1 MYFYLNSYLNN
12 AILLSLL
19 QIIKRYGYS
28 HVTPNEVRFSTPT
41 QKQKRRRT
49 SLRLSLQ
56 VAGAVGI
63 EPTTNGFGDR
73 YSTS

>member
-1 MYFYLNSYLNN
+1 MP
-12 AILLSLL
+12 
-19 QIIKRYGYS
+19 K
-28 HVTPNEVRFSTPT
+28 EVRSFMPT

-49 SLRLSLQ
+49 NLRLSLQ

>member
-1 MYFYLNSYLNN
+1 MQHRFACSKLE
-12 AILLSLL
+12 
-19 QIIKRYGYS
+19 KGT
-28 HVTPNEVRFSTPT
+28 VTPNEVRSSTPT

>member
-1 MYFYLNSYLNN
+1 MQYRFACSKLEKGTVVPTLSPKRCG
-12 AILLSLL
+12 LLSPH
-19 QIIKRYGYS
+19 K
-28 HVTPNEVRFSTPT
+28 N
-41 QKQKRRRT
+41 KKRRRT

>member
-12 AILLSLL
+12 AISFRLL
-19 QIIKRYGYS
+19 QLIKRYGCP
-28 HVTPNEVRFSTPT
+28 HVVPKEVRSFDLT

-49 SLRLSLQ
+49 NLRLSLQ

>member
-63 EPTTNGFGDR
+63 EPTARGFGDHC
-73 YSTS
+73 STS

>member
-12 AILLSLL
+12 AILLCLL
-19 QIIKRYGYS
+19 QIIKRYGYAR
-28 HVTPNEVRFSTPT
+28 VMPKEVRSFMPT

>member
-1 MYFYLNSYLNN
+1 MQYYIACFNLEKGTVDL
-12 AILLSLL
+12 
-19 QIIKRYGYS
+19 K
-28 HVTPNEVRFSTPT
+28 EVRSFMPT

>member
-1 MYFYLNSYLNN
+1 MQYYFACFNLE
-12 AILLSLL
+12 
-19 QIIKRYGYS
+19 KGT
-28 HVTPNEVRFSTPT
+28 VTPTLLPMRCGFQLPHKN
-41 QKQKRRRT
+41 KKRRRT

-56 VAGAVGI
+56 LAGAVGI

>member
-1 MYFYLNSYLNN
+1 M
-12 AILLSLL
+12 
-19 QIIKRYGYS
+19 
-28 HVTPNEVRFSTPT
+28 PT
-41 QKQKRRRT
+41 QKQKKRRT

>member
-1 MYFYLNSYLNN
+1 MQYRFACSKLE
-12 AILLSLL
+12 
-19 QIIKRYGYS
+19 KGT
-28 HVTPNEVRFSTPT
+28 VMPKEVRSFMPT

-49 SLRLSLQ
+49 NLRLSLQ

>member
-12 AILLSLL
+12 TILLCLL

-28 HVTPNEVRFSTPT
+28 HVTPNEMRSFDPT